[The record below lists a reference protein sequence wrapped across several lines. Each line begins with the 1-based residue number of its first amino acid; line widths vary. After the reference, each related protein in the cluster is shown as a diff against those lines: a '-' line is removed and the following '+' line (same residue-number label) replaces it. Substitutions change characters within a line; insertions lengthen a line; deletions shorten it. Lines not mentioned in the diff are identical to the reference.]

1 MADDLKQTGKPYDQR
16 FEAVAKAGPVVK
28 KREAR
33 AAPIDAGGTVRK
45 RITDSFVRGSD
56 GRWTCIEAVT
66 LHYPSKPIQFKP
78 GTTWGPED
86 SYMGVKVAKLLDSFV
101 DARRAGRSS
110 L

>member
-1 MADDLKQTGKPYDQR
+1 MQ
-16 FEAVAKAGPVVK
+16 
-28 KREAR
+28 
-33 AAPIDAGGTVRK
+33 K
-45 RITDSFVRGSD
+45 RITDSFVRASD
-56 GRWTCIEAVT
+56 GCWTCIEAVT
-66 LHYPSKPIQFKP
+66 LDYPSKPIRFKP